1 MVNFRRQQLAFRR
14 HEIYLAFCSFKQLVQ
29 DGYQGSNCGLQSID
43 KKFIEWSSWSSDG
56 DTKAVECEKD
66 VLLAGHSFGGATVA
80 SKAYFK
86 NVQ

>member
-1 MVNFRRQQLAFRR
+1 MINFRQQQLTFRR
-14 HEIYLAFCSFKQLVQ
+14 YEIYLAFYSFKQLIQ
-29 DGYQGSNCGLQSID
+29 DGYKDSSHGLWPIDKGSID
-43 KKFIEWSSWSSDG
+43 WSSWLSDV

-80 SKAYFK
+80 SKAYLQ